1 MTVTTGSIAR
11 YGALGLPLAFVALPL
26 HVQWASVAASTWAL
40 PLGMIGGLLL
50 AVRALDAVV
59 DPWLGRV
66 MDRVFAAQ
74 CAWLVAAVATSL
86 VVVGFALL
94 FSAPPTFV
102 RGDTGLTIAW
112 AAAALGLTYLGYS
125 AAQIVH
131 QAWGARWGGDAAQR
145 ARIVAGRE
153 AFALVGVV
161 SATVLPALMG
171 WPGLSALLAAL
182 AVIALFMLRGV
193 RTPESAASTL
203 PATRPD
209 ASTSTSASAGDT
221 QSPWRLPAFRHLML
235 VYVISGFA
243 AAVPANLVI
252 FFIRDRLQASA
263 WEPAFLF
270 AYFAAAALSM
280 PLWTRLA
287 GRYGLVRCW
296 AGSMALATAS
306 FAGAAWLGTGHEWL
320 FLAVCIG
327 SGIALGAE
335 LIAPAALLAGVLQRS
350 GGSHGG
356 EGAWFG
362 WWTFAS
368 KFNLALAAGVALP
381 LVAQLGYTPGG
392 REASAVQA
400 LALVY
405 GVLPCV
411 VKLVSLGLLLALA
424 RELEPP
430 AGSANHRSTLAN
442 EVSSP

>member
-1 MTVTTGSIAR
+1 MTVATGSIAR

-26 HVQWASVAASTWAL
+26 HVQWANVAASTWAL

-74 CAWLVAAVATSL
+74 RAWLVAAIATSL
-86 VVVGFALL
+86 VVAGFALL
-94 FSAPPTFV
+94 FSSPPSFV
-102 RGDTGLTIAW
+102 RGETDLTIAW
-112 AAAALGLTYLGYS
+112 AAAALALTYLGYS

-153 AFALVGVV
+153 AFALVGVA
-161 SATVLPALMG
+161 SATVLPAVMG

-182 AVIALFMLRGV
+182 AVIALVMLRGV
-193 RTPESAASTL
+193 RTPASAASTL
-203 PATRPD
+203 PATQLAAV
-209 ASTSTSASAGDT
+209 ASTSARGT
-221 QSPWRLPAFRHLML
+221 QSPWRLPAFRQLML

-252 FFIRDRLQASA
+252 FYIRDRLQASA

-350 GGSHGG
+350 GGGYGG

-392 REASAVQA
+392 REAAAVQA

-411 VKLVSLGLLLALA
+411 VKLVSLGLLLALG
-424 RELEPP
+424 RHLEPP
-430 AGSANHRSTLAN
+430 AGLANHRSTLAN

>member
-1 MTVTTGSIAR
+1 MREVHD
-11 YGALGLPLAFVALPL
+11 GADVILDGLHL
-26 HVQWASVAASTWAL
+26 S
-40 PLGMIGGLLL
+40 LLKSEH
-50 AVRALDAVV
+50 A
-59 DPWLGRV
+59 
-66 MDRVFAAQ
+66 
-74 CAWLVAAVATSL
+74 
-86 VVVGFALL
+86 
-94 FSAPPTFV
+94 
-102 RGDTGLTIAW
+102 
-112 AAAALGLTYLGYS
+112 
-125 AAQIVH
+125 
-131 QAWGARWGGDAAQR
+131 GGDATQR

-153 AFALVGVV
+153 AFALAGVV
-161 SATVLPALMG
+161 SATVLPAIMG
-171 WPGLSALLAAL
+171 WPALSVLLAAL
-182 AVIALFMLRGV
+182 AVIALVVLRGV
-193 RTPESAASTL
+193 RTSASAASMQREANAA
-203 PATRPD
+203 AT
-209 ASTSTSASAGDT
+209 AGPT
-221 QSPWRLPAFRHLML
+221 KSPWRLPAFRHLML

-243 AAVPANLVI
+243 AAIPANLVV
-252 FFIRDRLQASA
+252 FYIRDRLQAGT

-270 AYFAAAALSM
+270 AYFVAAAISM

-306 FAGAAWLGTGHEWL
+306 FAGAAWLGTGQEWL

-350 GGSHGG
+350 GGGYGG

-381 LVAQLGYTPGG
+381 LVAHLGYTRGA
-392 REASAVQA
+392 REAQAVQA

-411 VKLVSLGLLLALA
+411 VKLLSLGLLLVLG

-430 AGSANHRSTLAN
+430 TSGVRHRPTR
-442 EVSSP
+442 

>member
-1 MTVTTGSIAR
+1 MTVATGSIVR

-26 HVQWASVAASTWAL
+26 HVQWANVAASTWAL

-66 MDRVFAAQ
+66 MDRVFAAGY
-74 CAWLVAAVATSL
+74 AWRVAAIATSL
-86 VVVGFALL
+86 VVAGFALL
-94 FSAPPTFV
+94 FSAPPAMV
-102 RGDTGLTIAW
+102 RGQTSLTIAW
-112 AAAALGLTYLGYS
+112 AAAALALTYLGYS

-161 SATVLPALMG
+161 SATVLPAVMG
-171 WPGLSALLAAL
+171 WPSLSALLAAL
-182 AVIALFMLRGV
+182 AVVALFMLRGV
-193 RTPESAASTL
+193 RTPASAVSTL
-203 PATRPD
+203 PTTQPD
-209 ASTSTSASAGDT
+209 AAASVGGT

-252 FFIRDRLQASA
+252 FYIRDRLQASA

-270 AYFAAAALSM
+270 AYFTAAALSM

-392 REASAVQA
+392 REAAAVQA

-411 VKLVSLGLLLALA
+411 VKLVSLGLLLALG
-424 RELEPP
+424 RQLEPP
-430 AGSANHRSTLAN
+430 ADSSNHRSTLAN

>member
-1 MTVTTGSIAR
+1 MTVATGSIVR

-26 HVQWASVAASTWAL
+26 HVQWANVAASTWAL

-50 AVRALDAVV
+50 GVRALDAVV

-74 CAWLVAAVATSL
+74 RAWLVAAFATSL
-86 VVVGFALL
+86 VVAGFALL
-94 FSAPPTFV
+94 FSSPPSFV
-102 RGDTGLTIAW
+102 RGETGLTIAW
-112 AAAALGLTYLGYS
+112 AAAALALTYLGYS

-161 SATVLPALMG
+161 SATVLPAVMG
-171 WPGLSALLAAL
+171 WPSLSALLAAL
-182 AVIALFMLRGV
+182 AVIALVMLRGV
-193 RTPESAASTL
+193 RTPASAASTL
-203 PATRPD
+203 PATQP
-209 ASTSTSASAGDT
+209 AAAASASARGT
-221 QSPWRLPAFRHLML
+221 QSPWRLPAFRQLML

-252 FFIRDRLQASA
+252 FYIRDRLQASA

-270 AYFAAAALSM
+270 AYFTAAALSM

-306 FAGAAWLGTGHEWL
+306 FAGAAWLGAGHEWL

-392 REASAVQA
+392 REAPAVQA

-411 VKLVSLGLLLALA
+411 VKLVSLGLLLALG
-424 RELEPP
+424 RHLEPP
-430 AGSANHRSTLAN
+430 AASPNHRSTLAN

>member
-1 MTVTTGSIAR
+1 MTLAAASIAR

-26 HVQWASVAASTWAL
+26 HVQWANVATSSWAL

-66 MDRVFAAQ
+66 MDRVFAAGQ
-74 CAWLVAAVATSL
+74 AWRVAAVATSL
-86 VVVGFALL
+86 VVAGFAVL
-94 FSAPPTFV
+94 FSAPPSFV
-102 RGDTGLTIAW
+102 LGETGFTMAW
-112 AAAALGLTYLGYS
+112 AAAALAFTYLGYS
-125 AAQIVH
+125 TAQIVH
-131 QAWGARWGGDAAQR
+131 QAWGARWGGDATQR

-153 AFALVGVV
+153 AFALAGVV
-161 SATVLPALMG
+161 SATVLPAIMG
-171 WPGLSALLAAL
+171 WPALSVLLAAL
-182 AVIALFMLRGV
+182 AVIALVVLRGV
-193 RTPESAASTL
+193 RTSASAASMQREANAA
-203 PATRPD
+203 AT
-209 ASTSTSASAGDT
+209 AGPT
-221 QSPWRLPAFRHLML
+221 KSPWRLPAFRHLML

-243 AAVPANLVI
+243 AAIPANLVV
-252 FFIRDRLQASA
+252 FYIRDRLQAGT

-270 AYFAAAALSM
+270 AYFVAAAISM

-306 FAGAAWLGTGHEWL
+306 FAGAAWLGTGQEWR

-350 GGSHGG
+350 GGGYGG

-381 LVAQLGYTPGG
+381 LVAHLGYTRGA
-392 REASAVQA
+392 REAQAVQA

-411 VKLVSLGLLLALA
+411 VKLLSLGLLLVLG

-430 AGSANHRSTLAN
+430 TSGVRHRPTRSNEGSSQ
-442 EVSSP
+442 